1 MRILF
6 ILYFFFFVVIYRSIT
21 YTSRQIMS
29 RPIGEH
35 NRFVAYLKRSFLD
48 KLKKKKTT
56 ISFLCVVISNRGHSK
71 FVCRFGIFFFFCYL
85 SFLALIMLRLF
96 VWRSSLRDHE
106 WFSDISRCDPAIWHR
121 LNFPRMLNRNIFS
134 S

>member
-6 ILYFFFFVVIYRSIT
+6 ILFFFFFVVIYRSIT

-71 FVCRFGIFFFFCYL
+71 FVCRFGLFFFLL
-85 SFLALIMLRLF
+85 SIVSGFDHAPIVRLAF
-96 VWRSSLRDHE
+96 EPSRS
-106 WFSDISRCDPAIWHR
+106 
-121 LNFPRMLNRNIFS
+121 
-134 S
+134 